1 MQHLVYLEPGQ
12 VEWRS
17 VDDPTP
23 AADRVVVRPTAVARC
38 DLDPFMVAFG
48 LFPGPFPVGHE
59 ATGAV
64 VAVGDEVE
72 RWQPGDRVV
81 VPFQVSC
88 GSCEPCRAGRF
99 AACEPHRARAGA
111 AFGFGSEGGGHPGA
125 VADLLAVPHAD
136 HLLLAAPDG
145 VEDEHLAPAAD
156 NLVDGWRAVVPALRA
171 EPGADVLVV
180 GGLGASIGLYAVHA
194 ATAHGAS
201 AVRYVDDDAERLRA
215 AEALGAEVIDVAGG
229 WPDRLPTA
237 RIVVENTG
245 RPEGLEAAIRA
256 TGPYGTCT
264 SVAIHFRAPV
274 PLPLLS
280 MYTRGITFH
289 TSRAD
294 ARRLLGE
301 VLDEIAD
308 GTLDPG
314 AVPTRVVDFAEAAE
328 AWVQPAIKLVV
339 ARRD

>member
-12 VEWRS
+12 VAWRS
-17 VDDPTP
+17 VDDPSP
-23 AADRVVVRPTAVARC
+23 AADGVVVRPTAVARC

-59 ATGAV
+59 AAGEV

-145 VEDEHLAPAAD
+145 VEDQHLAPAAD
-156 NLVDGWRAVVPALRA
+156 NLADGWRAVVPALRA

-180 GGLGASIGLYAVHA
+180 GGLGVSIGLYAIHA
-194 ATAHGAS
+194 ATAHG
-201 AVRYVDDDAERLRA
+201 
-215 AEALGAEVIDVAGG
+215 
-229 WPDRLPTA
+229 
-237 RIVVENTG
+237 
-245 RPEGLEAAIRA
+245 A

-264 SVAIHFRAPV
+264 SVAIHFGAPI

-294 ARRLLGE
+294 ARRLLGA
-301 VLDEIAD
+301 VLDEIAN

-314 AVPTRVVDFAEAAE
+314 VVPTRVVDFDEAAD

-339 ARRD
+339 AGRE